1 MLSRTFSTLG
11 GFVSLKRICSVCRVQ
26 YGVRECA
33 EEGESHGLCH
43 KDECLRY
50 LVGDDDTLFMEV
62 RNAPSSEYPSAE

>member
-1 MLSRTFSTLG
+1 M
-11 GFVSLKRICSVCRVQ
+11 SLKRICSVCRVQ

-62 RNAPSSEYPSAE
+62 RNAPSEYPAAE